1 LYLEVAMTGFEEHEF
16 QDSYSTSKNNLVAE
30 FYEPV
35 LSKAVRYDRSS
46 GYFSSALMSLIPLGF
61 ADFISRGGK
70 IRLICSPQLTQT
82 DYEAIVNYGQ
92 EVDDVQ
98 TMLSNLRD
106 IVSNSDPDKALLARV
121 FSSLLASGV
130 LEMRIAKTDLTGIF
144 HDKVGIFEDENGKY
158 ISFIGSANE
167 TAAAWSGFVNH
178 ENLEVFNSND
188 SGDKRRVSKHI
199 SYFEDLWANRDSTV
213 ETVDVRTVEKEIFN
227 IAPPEQIKDILAKI
241 RKTAN
246 TGVEDGA
253 REKPEIKL
261 RDYQSQVLDNWAKAG
276 NRGVITFATGGG
288 KTITCI
294 EAISRWTKEG
304 KPALILVP
312 SEYLLRQW
320 SDEISKWLPEAML
333 LVVGG
338 KGNGSSKWGRYLD
351 AFTRNLESGPPR
363 IVLSTYA
370 SARSDAFQP
379 KIRTGHHLLIAADE
393 VHTFGSTLN
402 RELASWLTGG
412 ATLGMSAT
420 PERKWDES
428 GTQAIFDYFGEKLD
442 PPFTLDDALKAK
454 VLSEYDYF
462 FERCHF
468 TEEEDQAWD
477 EVTQRFV
484 MAWLAAG
491 KKMTKKVTDILI
503 ERARISK
510 AAFNK
515 TARTVEILER
525 NFGIDDRWLIYC
537 ESISHLNEVS
547 EAIRSRAISGLQILE
562 YHSRNAQE
570 HTEAI
575 KFLSEKGGVMLAV
588 KCLDE
593 GVDLPR
599 VNKAII
605 MASSTN
611 PREYIQRRGRVLRRH
626 PDKSSAQIYDLL
638 SFRHDGD
645 EPATCGEIERAL
657 LFSKSARNVATS
669 LELENYQAQCQ
680 SKERVPDEFSE
691 DLEDA

>member
-1 LYLEVAMTGFEEHEF
+1 MTGFTEHEF

-30 FYEPV
+30 FYEPA

-61 ADFISRGGK
+61 ADFVSRGGK

-82 DYEAIVNYGQ
+82 DYESIVNYG
-92 EVDDVQ
+92 EPVDDLE
-98 TMLSNLRD
+98 TLLANLRD
-106 IVSNSDPDKALLARV
+106 LAKNSDPDKAMLARV

-130 LEMRIAKTDLTGIF
+130 LEMKIAKTDLAGIF
-144 HDKVGIFEDENGKY
+144 HDKVGIFEDESGQY
-158 ISFIGSANE
+158 ITFIGSANE

-178 ENLEVFNSND
+178 ENLEVFNSTD
-188 SGDKRRVSKHI
+188 PGDKRRVSKHI

-213 ETVDVRTVEKEIFN
+213 ETIDVRVVEKEIFT
-227 IAPPEQIKDILAKI
+227 ISPPEQVKDILAKI
-241 RKTAN
+241 KHTARR
-246 TGVEDGA
+246 GVGDDA
-253 REKPEIKL
+253 REAPEIKL
-261 RDYQSQVLDNWAKAG
+261 RDYQSEVLENWEKAG
-276 NRGVITFATGGG
+276 KKGVITFATGGG

-294 EAISRWTKEG
+294 EAISRWTKDG
-304 KPALILVP
+304 KSALVLVP

-320 SDEISKWLPEAML
+320 TDEFSKWLPDTGL

-338 KGNGSSKWGRYLD
+338 RGNGSAQWGPYLET
-351 AFTRNLESGPPR
+351 FTKNSGAGIPR

-370 SARSDAFQP
+370 SARSDAFRSKVKP
-379 KIRTGHHLLIAADE
+379 GDHLMIAADE
-393 VHTFGSTLN
+393 VHTFGSTEN
-402 RELASWLTGG
+402 RTIGEWLLGG

-420 PERKWDES
+420 PERKWDEE
-428 GTQAIFDYFGEKLD
+428 GTRSIFAYFGEKLE
-442 PPFTLDDALKAK
+442 PAFTLDDALEAK

-468 TEEEDQAWD
+468 TPEEDEKWD

-484 MAWLAAG
+484 MAWLSAG

-503 ERARISK
+503 ERSRISK

-515 TARTVEILER
+515 TAKTVEILER
-525 NFGIDDRWLIYC
+525 NFGPDDRWLVYC

-547 EAIRSRAISGLQILE
+547 EAIREKAIPGLQILE

-570 HTEAI
+570 HTDAI
-575 KFLSEKGGVMLAV
+575 KFLSEVGGVMLAV

-626 PDKSSAQIYDLL
+626 PEKSSAQIYDLL
-638 SFRHDGD
+638 TFRYGTDT
-645 EPATCGEIERAL
+645 PTTCGEIERAL
-657 LFSKSARNVATS
+657 LFSKSARNVASS
-669 LELENYQAQCQ
+669 LELENYQSQCQ
-680 SKERVPDEFSE
+680 NRESIPDEFSE
-691 DLEDA
+691 EDVDA